1 MTQTFDDVVFSV
13 VSDDVEVRDIW
24 IKMENSRLI
33 QRHDRNVLSDAIGKV
48 LTGQAFIVKGS
59 LNGRM
64 LAAIIMSQNGSVGNI
79 IQIYGPGVARKI
91 KDQFFNFLKKGGIEE
106 IYGSSNAKDDAIVNL
121 FGMDKL
127 YTVFKR
133 RL

>member
-1 MTQTFDDVVFSV
+1 MTQTFDDVVFEV
-13 VSDDVEVRDIW
+13 VSDDEEVRDIW
-24 IKMENSRLI
+24 IRMESSRLI
-33 QRHDRNVLSDAIGKV
+33 QRHDRGALASAIGKV
-48 LTGQAFIVKGS
+48 LNGQAFIVKGS

-64 LAAIIMSQNGSVGNI
+64 LSAVIMSQNGSVGNI

-91 KDQFFNFLKKGGIEE
+91 KDQFFNFLKRNGIEE
-106 IYGSSNAKDDAIVNL
+106 IYGSSNAKDGAIVNL

-127 YTVFKR
+127 YTVFRR